1 MASVFSFLSPILSS
15 LGSILPYLSVY
26 LTIWIFVTVL
36 WWAFKGERFGVSGLP
51 YYLIYRT
58 TRLNNWIQKISASA
72 PTAWRTVW
80 NVGVVTGIGS
90 MIYIFYQLLK
100 NLLNLL
106 FSTGQAFSVQP
117 IVPLPGFVSFETFPY
132 LVLALS
138 VVVIS
143 HELSHGIASLVDRV
157 PLKST
162 GAFFAHVLMGGFVEP
177 DEEKLNQAK
186 NLTKLRVFAAGSFT
200 NVVLGVLCLVLLAN
214 FTATIAPFYSVVA
227 SGVSIGSVPDNLP
240 AHSSGL
246 QSGDIVTN
254 INGTRISDLSDLQR
268 YMSRVVPGQSV
279 VIGTQRGSY
288 AVRTAPDMNNAS
300 HALIGISGLTDNI
313 VYNPKLPLLSSEFP
327 PVLAHAEYWLFIV
340 LVSVALINMLPMA
353 PFDGDKFLETALN
366 ILGISN
372 TKDIRTVA
380 NSAAY
385 AVLLLN
391 IGLSFYRFGFLR
403 F

>member
-1 MASVFSFLSPILSS
+1 MTPLFSFLA
-15 LGSILPYLSVY
+15 VY
-26 LTIWIFVTVL
+26 LAIWVFISIL

-80 NVGVVTGIGS
+80 NLGIVTGIGS
-90 MIYIFYQLLK
+90 MSYIFYQLIK
-100 NLLNLL
+100 NLLNLM
-106 FSTGQAFSVQP
+106 FRTDQAVSVQP
-117 IVPLPGFVSFETFPY
+117 IVPLPGLFVSFETFPY

-138 VVVIS
+138 VVVVS

-162 GAFFAHVLMGGFVEP
+162 GAFFGHVLMGGFVEP

-200 NVVLGVLCLVLLAN
+200 NIVLGILCIVLLAN
-214 FTATIAPFYSVVA
+214 FTATIAPFYNVVA
-227 SGVSIGSVPDNLP
+227 TGVSIGSVPDNLP
-240 AHSSGL
+240 AYSSGL
-246 QSGDIVTN
+246 QTGDTVTS
-254 INGTRISDLSDLQR
+254 INGTRISNLNDLRQ
-268 YMSRVVPGQSV
+268 YMAGVVPGQSI
-279 VIGTQRGSY
+279 VIGTPRGSY
-288 AVRTAPDMNNAS
+288 TVKTAPDKANAT

-313 VYNPKLPLLSSEFP
+313 VYSPKFPLLSGEFP
-327 PVLAHAEYWLFIV
+327 SMLLHAEFWLSIV
-340 LVSVALINMLPMA
+340 LVSVALINMLPMY

-366 ILGISN
+366 IFGIKN
-372 TKDIRTVA
+372 TKSIRTAA

-385 AVLLLN
+385 AVLILN
-391 IGLSFYRFGFLR
+391 IGFSLLRFGFLR
-403 F
+403 Y

>member
-1 MASVFSFLSPILSS
+1 MTPLFSFLA
-15 LGSILPYLSVY
+15 VY
-26 LTIWIFVTVL
+26 LAIWVFISIL

-80 NVGVVTGIGS
+80 NLGIVTGIGS
-90 MIYIFYQLLK
+90 MSYIFYQLIK
-100 NLLNLL
+100 NLLNLM
-106 FSTGQAFSVQP
+106 FRTDQAVSVQP
-117 IVPLPGFVSFETFPY
+117 IVPLPGLFVSFETFPY

-138 VVVIS
+138 VVVVS

-162 GAFFAHVLMGGFVEP
+162 GAFFGHVLMGGFVEP

-200 NVVLGVLCLVLLAN
+200 NIVLGILCIVLLAN
-214 FTATIAPFYSVVA
+214 FTATIAPFYNVVA
-227 SGVSIGSVPDNLP
+227 TGVSIGSVPDNLP
-240 AHSSGL
+240 AYSSGL
-246 QSGDIVTN
+246 QTGDTVTS
-254 INGTRISDLSDLQR
+254 INGTRISNLNDLRQ
-268 YMSRVVPGQSV
+268 YMAGVVPGQSI
-279 VIGTQRGSY
+279 VIGTPRGSY
-288 AVRTAPDMNNAS
+288 IVKTAPDKANAT

-313 VYNPKLPLLSSEFP
+313 VYNPKFPLLSGEFP
-327 PVLAHAEYWLFIV
+327 SMLLHAEFWLSIV
-340 LVSVALINMLPMA
+340 LVSVALINMLPMY

-366 ILGISN
+366 IFGIKN
-372 TKDIRTVA
+372 TKSIRTAA

-385 AVLLLN
+385 AVLILN
-391 IGLSFYRFGFLR
+391 IGFSLLRFGFLR
-403 F
+403 Y